1 MSFIRVAKTGDIP
14 PGACRALRAGIRRI
28 VVWNVAGTFYA
39 MEDACRHM
47 KAPLST
53 GRLAGNTI
61 TCSWHGWK
69 YDVTTGECHDKEWGA
84 VRTFPVKIQDGE
96 LFVSDEENPRPDAGD
111 ASDDTEDFPTPVF
124 RER

>member
-1 MSFIRVAKTGDIP
+1 MSFIRVAKTADIP

-28 VVWNVAGTFYA
+28 VVWNVGGVFYA

-53 GRLAGNTI
+53 GRLDGTTI

-69 YDVTTGECHDKEWGA
+69 YDVTTGACHDKAWGA
-84 VRTFPVKIQDGE
+84 VRTFTVKVEAGE
-96 LFVSDEENPRPDAGD
+96 LFVSDEENRPDD
-111 ASDDTEDFPTPVF
+111 APPEDDLEDIPTPIF
-124 RER
+124 RRP